1 MRRREGMMA
10 AAPCSLLLLALLC
23 VAPAALA
30 APRTLVLLENV
41 NIRETHSL
49 FFRSLTDR
57 GFDLTIRTADDPS
70 LSLIK
75 YGEFLYDNLII
86 FSPSVEDFGGNI
98 NVETISSF
106 IDGGGSV
113 LVATGSDIGDP
124 LRELG
129 SECGIEFD
137 EEKTA
142 VIDHHNYDI
151 SDPGQHT
158 LIVADPENLLKA
170 PTIVGKSELNPIL
183 FRGVGMVA
191 DPDNPLVLDILT
203 GSSTSYSFFPDKPIT
218 QYPHAVGKNTL
229 LIAGLQARNN
239 ARVVFSGSLDFFSDA
254 FFNSAVQKA
263 SPDST
268 RYPKTGNYELAL
280 ALSRWVFKEEGVLRV
295 GAVSH
300 HRVGEDTP
308 PSAYTITD
316 LVEYSIVIEK
326 LSDGKWVPFDGDDIQ
341 LEFVRI
347 DPFVRTFLKKNGGKY
362 SVEFK
367 LPDVYGVFQFK
378 VDYNRLGYTHLY
390 STTQVSVRPLQH
402 TQYERFIP
410 SAFPYYASAFSMM
423 GGLFV
428 FSIVFLHM
436 KEKEKSD

>member
-1 MRRREGMMA
+1 MAAVLLLVTGLVAAGAAA
-10 AAPCSLLLLALLC
+10 AAPGGGG
-23 VAPAALA
+23 
-30 APRTLVLLENV
+30 PRTLVLLENM
-41 NIRETHSL
+41 NLKDTHSL
-49 FFRSLTDR
+49 FLRGLAER
-57 GFDLTIRTADDPS
+57 GFDLTFRTADDPG

-75 YGEFLYDNLII
+75 YGEFLYDNLVV

-98 NVETISSF
+98 NVETIAAF
-106 IDGGGSV
+106 IDGGGNV
-113 LVATGSDIGDP
+113 LVAASSDIGDP

-142 VIDHHNYDI
+142 VVDHHNYDV

-158 LIVADPENLLKA
+158 LIVADSENLLKA
-170 PTIVGKSELNPIL
+170 PTIVGKKPHNPIL

-203 GSSTSYSFFPDKPIT
+203 GSSTSYSFFPDKAIT

-229 LIAGLQARNN
+229 LIAMP
-239 ARVVFSGSLDFFSDA
+239 FS
-254 FFNSAVQKA
+254 
-263 SPDST
+263 PR
-268 RYPKTGNYELAL
+268 RYPQTGNYELAM

-295 GAVSH
+295 GEVSH
-300 HRVGEDTP
+300 HRVGEKAP
-308 PSAYTITD
+308 PSAYTVTD
-316 LVEYSIVIEK
+316 LVEYSVVIEK

-362 SVEFK
+362 SVQFK

-390 STTQVSVRPLQH
+390 SSTQVSVRPLQH

-423 GGLFV
+423 VGLFL

>member
-1 MRRREGMMA
+1 MY
-10 AAPCSLLLLALLC
+10 
-23 VAPAALA
+23 
-30 APRTLVLLENV
+30 
-41 NIRETHSL
+41 
-49 FFRSLTDR
+49 FRSLADL
-57 GFDLTIRTADDPS
+57 GFNLTFKISDDPG

-75 YGEFLYDNLII
+75 HGEFLYDHLII

-98 NVETISSF
+98 NVDTISTF
-106 IDGGGSV
+106 IDGGGNV
-113 LVATGSDIGDP
+113 LVAASSDIGDP

-137 EEKTA
+137 EEKTL

-158 LIVADPENLLKA
+158 LIIADNEQLLKA
-170 PTIVGKSELNPIL
+170 PTIVGKRPTNPLL
-183 FRGVGMVA
+183 FQGVGMVA

-203 GSSTSYSFFPDKPIT
+203 GSSSSYSFFPDKPVT

-239 ARVVFSGSLDFFSDA
+239 ARAVFSGSIDFFSDA
-254 FFNSAVQKA
+254 FFNTPVQKA
-263 SPDST
+263 VAGAQRFS
-268 RYPKTGNYELAL
+268 KNGNYELAI

-295 GAVSH
+295 GKVSH
-300 HRVGEDTP
+300 HPVGEASP
-308 PSAYTITD
+308 PNAYTITD
-316 LVEYSIVIEK
+316 LVEYSVVIEK
-326 LSDGKWVPFDGDDIQ
+326 LSDGKWIPFDGDDIQ

-347 DPFVRTFLKKNGGKY
+347 DPFVRTYLKKNGGKY
-362 SVEFK
+362 TVQFK

-390 STTQVSVRPLQH
+390 SSTQVSVRPLQH

-410 SAFPYYASAFSMM
+410 TAYPYYASTFSMM
-423 GGLFV
+423 IGLFL
-428 FSIVFLHM
+428 FSVVFLHM
-436 KEKEKSD
+436 KEKEKSE